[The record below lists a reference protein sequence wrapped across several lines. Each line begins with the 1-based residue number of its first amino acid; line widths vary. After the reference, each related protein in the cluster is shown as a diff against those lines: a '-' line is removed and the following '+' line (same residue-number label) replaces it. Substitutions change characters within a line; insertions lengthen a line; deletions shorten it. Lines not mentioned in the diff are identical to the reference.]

1 MNEIHTSAELD
12 WTVLPT
18 AHAVVNCVAYAEGR
32 RAAACEMSEI
42 GSALEVPGRFVWIG
56 LYAPSAELLR
66 QVQKEFALHD
76 LAVEDALH
84 AHQRPKLETYGDS
97 LFVVVRTALRNPE
110 ERRVDFGETHFFVG
124 RNFIV
129 SVRHGPSL
137 SYAGVRARCE
147 TTPQLLRKGPG
158 FALYAL
164 MDSIVDQYFP
174 VVDALAEDLEAL
186 EEQIFGEK
194 STRETTAQIYQLKR
208 QLLEVKRAV
217 SPLIDICNRLV
228 RFDLELIPED
238 TRPYFRDVY
247 DHVIRINEMVDN
259 ARELLTTALEANFSL
274 ISIAQNEV
282 SKRFAGWA
290 AIIAVPTLV
299 AGIYGMN
306 FKWMPETQ
314 LEYGY
319 PIVLGVTFGVAALL
333 YFLFKRSGW
342 L

>member
-1 MNEIHTSAELD
+1 LNDSTTGVELD
-12 WTVLPT
+12 WTVVPGMS
-18 AHAVVNCVAYAEGR
+18 AVVNCAAYAEGR
-32 RAAACEMSEI
+32 RVGEVEMCDV
-42 GSALEVPGRFVWIG
+42 GRALEEPGRFAWIG
-56 LYAPSAELLR
+56 LYAPSAEVLR
-66 QVQKEFALHD
+66 QVQREFSLHD

-84 AHQRPKLETYGDS
+84 AHQRPKLEAYADS
-97 LFVVVRTALRNPE
+97 LFLVLRTARMDA
-110 ERRVDFGETHFFVG
+110 ERRRIVFGETHFFVG

-129 SVRHGPSL
+129 SVRHGSSL

-217 SPLIDICNRLV
+217 SPLIDICNRLM
-228 RFDLELIPED
+228 RFDLDLIPED

-247 DHVIRINEMVDN
+247 DHVIRINEMIDN
-259 ARELLTTALEANFSL
+259 SRELLTTALEANFSL

-290 AIIAVPTLV
+290 AIIAVPTMV

-306 FKWMPETQ
+306 FKRMPE
-314 LEYGY
+314 LEWDYGY
-319 PIVLGVTFGVAALL
+319 PFVLAMTFLLAGLL
-333 YFLFKRSGW
+333 YLLFRRSGW

>member
-1 MNEIHTSAELD
+1 MSEIHSSAELD
-12 WTVLPT
+12 WTVVPGT
-18 AHAVVNCVAYAEGR
+18 SAVVNCVAYGEGR
-32 RAAACEMSEI
+32 RVAAVEVCDI
-42 GSALEVPGRFVWIG
+42 GRALEGPGRFAWIG
-56 LYAPSAELLR
+56 LHSPGAELLR
-66 QVQKEFALHD
+66 QVQREFGLHD
-76 LAVEDALH
+76 LAVEDAHH

-97 LFVVVRTALRNPE
+97 LFVVLRTARVGDR
-110 ERRVDFGETHFFVG
+110 RRVEFGETHFFVG

-137 SYAGVRARCE
+137 SYAGVRERCE

-174 VVDALAEDLEAL
+174 VIDALAEELESL
-186 EEQIFGEK
+186 EDQIFREK

-217 SPLIDICNRLV
+217 SPLIDICNRLT
-228 RFDLELIPED
+228 RFELDLIPED

-247 DHVIRINEMVDN
+247 DHAVRINETVDN

-290 AIIAVPTLV
+290 AIIAVPTMV

-306 FKWMPETQ
+306 FKSMPE
-314 LEYGY
+314 LEWQYGY
-319 PIVLGVTFGVAALL
+319 PVVLGVTFGLACVLYLL
-333 YFLFKRSGW
+333 FRRSGW

>member
-1 MNEIHTSAELD
+1 
-12 WTVLPT
+12 
-18 AHAVVNCVAYAEGR
+18 
-32 RAAACEMSEI
+32 
-42 GSALEVPGRFVWIG
+42 
-56 LYAPSAELLR
+56 
-66 QVQKEFALHD
+66 
-76 LAVEDALH
+76 
-84 AHQRPKLETYGDS
+84 
-97 LFVVVRTALRNPE
+97 
-110 ERRVDFGETHFFVG
+110 
-124 RNFIV
+124 
-129 SVRHGPSL
+129 VRHGPSL

-174 VVDALAEDLEAL
+174 VVDALAEDLEGL

-194 STRETTAQIYQLKR
+194 STRETTAQIYRLKR

-217 SPLIDICNRLV
+217 SPLIDICNRLM
-228 RFDLELIPED
+228 RFDLDLIPED

-247 DHVIRINEMVDN
+247 DHVVRINEMVDN
-259 ARELLTTALEANFSL
+259 TRELLTTALDANFSL

-306 FKWMPETQ
+306 FKAMPE
-314 LEYGY
+314 LEWDYGY
-319 PIVLGVTFGVAALL
+319 PFALGVTFGLAGLL
-333 YFLFKRSGW
+333 YLLFKRSGW